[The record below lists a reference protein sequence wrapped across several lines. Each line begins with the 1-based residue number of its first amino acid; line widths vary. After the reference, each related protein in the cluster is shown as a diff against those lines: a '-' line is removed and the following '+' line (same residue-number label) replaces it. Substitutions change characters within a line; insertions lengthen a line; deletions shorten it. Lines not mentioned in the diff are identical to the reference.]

1 MQKYL
6 WAIIAFLLQG
16 LMICGVAWAFSAFF
30 GYAGGRFQGKG
41 AGLFGALVAVLVV
54 GYVKGFVTRRRAASI
69 NGSAPL
75 VVAG

>member
-16 LMICGVAWAFSAFF
+16 LVICGVAWVFSAFF
-30 GYAGGRFQGKG
+30 GYPGGRFQGHG

-54 GYVKGFVTRRRAASI
+54 GYVKGVVTRRRAASI
-69 NGSAPL
+69 NAAPPL